1 MKRLIALLLTFVLAL
16 SLCACGGPAADG
28 DVPVEPVVTD
38 GAVMGE
44 GASSFTLKITDL
56 EGSTVTATINTDEKT
71 VGDAL
76 QTLGIIDGETGAY
89 GLYIKTVNGILADYD
104 KDGTYWAFYINGEYA
119 LTGAD
124 ATDVEAGAEYTFAI
138 EKG

>member
-1 MKRLIALLLTFVLAL
+1 MKKLTALLLALALAL
-16 SLCACGGPAADG
+16 SLCACGASAPATDA
-28 DVPVEPVVTD
+28 VVTD
-38 GAVMGE
+38 GATVGE
-44 GASSFTLKITDL
+44 GATSFTLKISDL
-56 EGSTVTATINTDEKT
+56 EGNTVTATVNTDEEK

-76 QTLGIIDGETGAY
+76 QELGIIAGEMGSY
-89 GLYIKTVNGILADYD
+89 GLYIKSINGITADYD

-124 ATDVEAGAEYTFAI
+124 MTKIEAGSEYTFAI